1 MLHYFDAAGIAGS
14 SHASPVTDKKM
25 NEADCRPYSNVRIID
40 LTHELGSYCTRLFA
54 DLGAE
59 VIRIEPPEGGVDRRR
74 QPHLPAGGDGL
85 SFVFLNVNKKSVALD
100 LSQRAGRETFDALV
114 GSANMVVWEPGSG
127 LPVSFGEV
135 LAIPGPRVVTAISY
149 FGLDGPYADFVGS
162 DLVAQSLGG
171 IAWLTGEAGREPIR
185 LAGQQSVFVAS
196 LYAAA
201 ATALALWDGEERGT
215 RHVIDVSAQEA
226 IAHSLQNAPQAW
238 DLEGHISVRGGEGM
252 RDATENAFRCKD
264 GYVFLA
270 APLSLSAS
278 WTGLL
283 AWMSEESFDGL
294 NELLSDT
301 WKDRP
306 TRATSTMKQQFRD
319 LFSRFIAEKTRAEL
333 SAEAL
338 RRKIVMAPVA
348 RIADLPQDPQ
358 LIFRRFFQ
366 KMPGNALGREML
378 LPGAPYRLSE
388 PLWRLQRA
396 APRLGEDNMALL
408 GEAPSGRRLGA

>member
-1 MLHYFDAAGIAGS
+1 MNAADA
-14 SHASPVTDKKM
+14 
-25 NEADCRPYSNVRIID
+25 RPYSNVRIID

-59 VIRIEPPEGGVDRRR
+59 VIRVEPLEGSVDRRR
-74 QPHLPAGGDGL
+74 QPHLPAAGDIGGL
-85 SFVFLNVNKKSVALD
+85 PFTFLNVNKKSVALD
-100 LSQRAGRETFDALV
+100 LSRPAGREAFDALV
-114 GSANMVVWEPGSG
+114 GSADVVVWEPGSG
-127 LPVSFGEV
+127 LPVSFGEL
-135 LAIPGPRVVTAISY
+135 LAISGPRVVTAISY

-162 DLVAQSLGG
+162 DLVVQSLGG
-171 IAWLTGEAGREPIR
+171 IAWLSGEAGREPLR
-185 LAGQQSVFVAS
+185 LAGRQSVFVAS

-201 ATALALWDGEERGT
+201 ATAIALWDGEERGG

-238 DLEGHISVRGGEGM
+238 DLEGHISVRGGEGI

-270 APLSLSAS
+270 APLALSAS
-278 WTGLL
+278 WSGLL
-283 AWMSEESFDGL
+283 AWMREESFDGL
-294 NELLSDT
+294 NELLTDA

-306 TRATSTMKQQFRD
+306 TRATAAMKKQFRD
-319 LFSRFIAEKTRAEL
+319 VFSRFIASKTNAEL
-333 SAEAL
+333 AAEAL

-358 LIFRRFFQ
+358 LVFRRFFQ
-366 KMPGNALGREML
+366 KMPGNALGREVL

-388 PLWRLQRA
+388 PLWRLERG
-396 APRLGEDNMALL
+396 APHLGEDNAALL
-408 GEAPSGRRLGA
+408 GESPSGQRIGA

>member
-1 MLHYFDAAGIAGS
+1 
-14 SHASPVTDKKM
+14 M
-25 NEADCRPYSNVRIID
+25 NEADLRPYSNVRIID

-59 VIRIEPPEGGVDRRR
+59 VIRVEPPQGCVDRQR
-74 QPHLPAGGDGL
+74 QPHLAAGDDVGGIP
-85 SFVFLNVNKKSVALD
+85 FTFLNVNKKSVALD
-100 LSQRAGRETFDALV
+100 LSQQSGRDAFDSLV
-114 GSANMVVWEPGSG
+114 GSANVVVWEPGSG
-127 LPVSFGEV
+127 LPISFGEV
-135 LAIPGPRVVTAISY
+135 LAISGPDVVTAISY

-162 DLVAQSLGG
+162 DLVAQALGG
-171 IAWLTGEAGREPIR
+171 IAWLTGEAGREPLK

-201 ATALALWDGEERGT
+201 ATAIALWDSEQRAT

-278 WTGLL
+278 WSGLL
-283 AWMSEESFDGL
+283 AWMREESFDGL
-294 NELLSDT
+294 DELLSDA

-306 TRATSTMKQQFRD
+306 TRATASMKHRFRD
-319 LFSRFIAEKTRAEL
+319 LFSRFIAGKTRAEL
-333 SAEAL
+333 AAEAL
-338 RRKIVMAPVA
+338 RRKVVMAPVA

-358 LIFRRFFQ
+358 LVFRRFFQ
-366 KMPGNALGREML
+366 KMPGASLGREVL

-396 APRLGEDNMALL
+396 APRLGEDNTALL
-408 GEAPSGRRLGA
+408 GVSASGQRVGA